1 MKKKEQTPMDL
12 IDISNKALECIV
24 KELKDADETVD
35 VADMLFVLGIMH
47 RTMFAN
53 VEREKG
59 IDGARESTS
68 FFLNLISSTMREGA
82 WDEENKCMK

>member
-1 MKKKEQTPMDL
+1 MKKKELTIMDL
-12 IDISNKALECIV
+12 TDISNKALECIM

-35 VADMLFVLGIMH
+35 VGVMLCVLGIMH

-68 FFLNLISSTMREGA
+68 FFLNLISYTMKEGA
-82 WDEENKCMK
+82 WDEEKQKVK